1 MKKLLTMMLIPVA
14 IVYFFAGCQGSNK
27 KGQVSDYEKE
37 QAEKEANLKTASDSI
52 VSLSFGGLILGQPI
66 SSMINKAVKD
76 RKIWDIK
83 QNRGDNIVRFK
94 SNIFLPEQESPLCVD
109 IVVTSFQ
116 DSIARICLVSE
127 DYTTYQQLIDLYTSR
142 YNDKYASSLQWSNIW
157 GNNEFFLHKDV
168 DLWDRNAS
176 HDGRSWLF
184 NNQSLHVVHEYTT
197 EEQVYLKDSRMK
209 SPENRYGTTRTNY
222 FKRVIILYNDNELCK
237 KVEEYLK
244 SVEIQ
249 SKADEQ
255 RKLEIARGNQIDRVS
270 NQDI

>member
-1 MKKLLTMMLIPVA
+1 M
-14 IVYFFAGCQGSNK
+14 
-27 KGQVSDYEKE
+27 
-37 QAEKEANLKTASDSI
+37 
-52 VSLSFGGLILGQPI
+52 
-66 SSMINKAVKD
+66 
-76 RKIWDIK
+76 
-83 QNRGDNIVRFK
+83 
-94 SNIFLPEQESPLCVD
+94 
-109 IVVTSFQ
+109 TSFQ

-142 YNDKYASSLQWSNIW
+142 YNDKYASSLQWSNI
-157 GNNEFFLHKDV
+157 FLHKDV

-176 HDGRSWLF
+176 HNGRSWLF
-184 NNQSLHVVHEYTT
+184 NNQSLHIVYEYTT

-237 KVEEYLK
+237 KIEEHLK
-244 SVEIQ
+244 SVEAQ

-255 RKLEIARGNQIDRVS
+255 RKLEIARGNQIDRAS

>member
-1 MKKLLTMMLIPVA
+1 M
-14 IVYFFAGCQGSNK
+14 
-27 KGQVSDYEKE
+27 
-37 QAEKEANLKTASDSI
+37 
-52 VSLSFGGLILGQPI
+52 
-66 SSMINKAVKD
+66 
-76 RKIWDIK
+76 
-83 QNRGDNIVRFK
+83 
-94 SNIFLPEQESPLCVD
+94 
-109 IVVTSFQ
+109 
-116 DSIARICLVSE
+116 
-127 DYTTYQQLIDLYTSR
+127 
-142 YNDKYASSLQWSNIW
+142 
-157 GNNEFFLHKDV
+157 HKDV